1 MLCLA
6 FGHLV
11 AFPVQYTNRVVL
23 SGPIDP
29 HEKQKRLAHWFSSDT
44 KSLGLP
50 WQTSSL
56 YWRSDGA
63 NAPQDFHHGPLAGA
77 QLLTRHSRSTQG
89 SAGHSRRVAEL
100 LGLIAQLNSLA
111 QRVQG
116 SAPLLSRFG
125 NAPLQPR
132 TSIRL
137 KLPARIFLPIPA

>member
-63 NAPQDFHHGPLAGA
+63 NSPQDFHHGPLAGA

-116 SAPLLSRFG
+116 SAPLPPREIRSRSDTVE
-125 NAPLQPR
+125 R
-132 TSIRL
+132 IRL
-137 KLPARIFLPIPA
+137 LVY